1 MWYVFFRLMSWPC
14 LNKINDDDATYIHR
28 HYLIAECE
36 QFSDIAI
43 WFQSITCVR
52 SHAIGFNTCMTWPK
66 MFQCDGSLSLKL
78 TLSVPRSSH
87 VFSSIAL
94 LNCSLLKSDNVRG
107 QISGHQMNASVYL
120 NPETSVLTC
129 LRTKTEEKDCV

>member
-1 MWYVFFRLMSWPC
+1 MMMLLIFVDIIWLRNANSFPTSQFDTNSDNWEILFKKY
-14 LNKINDDDATYIHR
+14 HR
-28 HYLIAECE
+28 
-36 QFSDIAI
+36 
-43 WFQSITCVR
+43 FQSITYVR

-87 VFSSIAL
+87 VFSSIAP